1 MAQEQATRYPLLLV
15 PGLLGFVRLL
25 VYPYWFGIVKALE
38 RGGATVIPVMV
49 SGVNSTEIRGE
60 QLLKVIEQTVRE
72 TGVAKVNL
80 IGHSQGALTV
90 RYVAARRPDLV
101 ASVTSVAGPNY
112 GSELADYLERH
123 FPPGTL
129 GGRVVNA
136 VIGLLAWTIVAFETG
151 YRGPKLPMDITA
163 SHQSLTTTGVAL
175 FNRQYPQGL
184 PEVWGENGEELVDG
198 VRYYSWSGILK
209 PGVTNRGRNLIDG
222 TNVTCR
228 IFARTFRK
236 ERGQSDG
243 MVGRFS
249 SHLGTVIGDDFP
261 LDHFD
266 IVNQTFG
273 LVGKGADPVRLFMEH
288 AARLKAA
295 GL

>member
-15 PGLLGFVRLL
+15 PGLLGFVRLV

>member
-90 RYVAARRPDLV
+90 RYVAAKRPDLV
-101 ASVTSVAGPNY
+101 ASVTSVAGPNH

-184 PEVWGENGEELVDG
+184 PEVWGGNGEELIDG

-249 SHLGTVIGDDFP
+249 SHLGMVIGDDFP

>member
-72 TGVAKVNL
+72 TGVTKVNL

>member
-25 VYPYWFGIVKALE
+25 VYPYWFGIIKALE

-60 QLLKVIEQTVRE
+60 QLLKIIEKTVRE
-72 TGVAKVNL
+72 TGAAKVNL

-90 RYVAARRPDLV
+90 RYVAAKRPDLV
-101 ASVTSVAGPNY
+101 ASVTSVAGPNQ
-112 GSELADYLERH
+112 GSELADYLERT
-123 FPPGTL
+123 FPVGSA

-136 VIGLLAWTIVAFETG
+136 VIGLLSWTITTFETG
-151 YRGPKLPMDITA
+151 YRGPKLPMNISA

-184 PEVWGENGEELVDG
+184 PQTWGGQGEELVNG

-209 PGVTNRGRNLIDG
+209 PGITNRGRNLIDG

-228 IFARTFRK
+228 IFARTFVK
-236 ERGQSDG
+236 EKGQCDG

-273 LVGKGADPVRLFMEH
+273 LVGKGANPVKLFLDH